1 MKLIINTVNLKIGG
15 AFQRSISF
23 LNELRS
29 IGSDEYHI
37 FYNEGIGKQIDVSSF
52 PENFMFYLFKHSP
65 ASIRYRRKT
74 TKQFNN
80 LEEKIKPDVV
90 FSFVGPCYWR
100 AKSPHLVGFGVP
112 HIVYDD
118 YVYVKKYSWKV
129 KLEMM
134 YKKWWTKNEA
144 DYYVVQTKDVK
155 DRLAEKIHVSPS
167 KIHVVSNG
175 VGSQYKDV
183 EVVLNPNKSLKKLV
197 MISTYRPSKNF
208 EIINDVIPYLEND
221 VFDYEFHIT
230 INNDDF
236 NRIFKGKEKWVKNHG
251 HIYAKDCPSLY
262 NLSDAMFLPSHL
274 ECFSASYPEAM
285 KMNRP
290 ILTSNLSF
298 ARTVCGNA
306 ALYFDN
312 TDPEDVATKIKTLFH
327 DEDHY
332 NKLVNNGINRLKLY
346 GDSREQ
352 ALKYLDICRQLSK
365 TQNI

>member
-29 IGSDEYHI
+29 VGSDEYHV
-37 FYNEGIGKQIDVSSF
+37 FYNEDIGEQIDVNSF
-52 PENFMFYLFKHSP
+52 PKNFMFYLFKHSP
-65 ASIRYRRKT
+65 ASVRYRRKT

-80 LEEKIKPDVV
+80 LEEKINPDVV

-118 YVYVKKYSWKV
+118 YVYVKKYSWRV

-155 DRLAEKIHVSPS
+155 DRLAEKINVSTS

-175 VGSQYKDV
+175 VGVQYKHV
-183 EVVLNPNKSLKKLV
+183 EPKVKPKTKVKKLL
-197 MISTYRPSKNF
+197 MISTFRPSKNF
-208 EIINDVIPYLEND
+208 EIINDVILYLEND
-221 VFDYEFHIT
+221 KFDYEFYIT
-230 INNDDF
+230 IKDEDYQ
-236 NRIFKGKEKWVKNHG
+236 RVFKGKEKWVKNHG
-251 HIYAKDCPSLY
+251 HVYARECPDLY
-262 NLSDAMFLPSHL
+262 NDCDAMFLPSHL

-290 ILTSNLSF
+290 ILTSNFSF
-298 ARTVCGNA
+298 AKTVCEDA
-306 ALYFDN
+306 AIYFDN
-312 TDPEDVATKIKTLFH
+312 LKPKDIAEKIKTLFH
-327 DEDHY
+327 DKEVY
-332 NKLVNNGINRLKLY
+332 NDLVLKGKERLKFFD
-346 GDSREQ
+346 DSTGQ
-352 ALKYLDICRQLSK
+352 AKKYLKICK
-365 TQNI
+365 EIIKKNN